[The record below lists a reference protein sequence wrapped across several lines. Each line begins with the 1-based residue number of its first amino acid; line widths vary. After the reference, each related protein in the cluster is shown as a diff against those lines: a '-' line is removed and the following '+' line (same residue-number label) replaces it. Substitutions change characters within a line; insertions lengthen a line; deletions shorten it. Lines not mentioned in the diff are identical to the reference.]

1 MVAPSVKTVE
11 EAKANIK
18 RVEHNSKGTTGPPSG
33 IAGGSGGNYNSGK
46 TEGVPPKT
54 KGEDW
59 A

>member
-1 MVAPSVKTVE
+1 MVAPFVKTVE

-18 RVEHNSKGTTGPPSG
+18 RVEHNSQGTSGPPSG
-33 IAGGSGGNYNSGK
+33 IAGGSGSNYNSGK